1 MRGLILLFWA
11 STTLVFTQAST
22 AEVLKKRNNEVTPA
36 RETEPVSSKGDAA
49 DDVTVWVD
57 PTQPSQS
64 MIVATDKKRGL
75 LLYSLAG
82 EKLGEYVVGQVNNI
96 DSRADVQIDGR
107 KTHLLVGSD
116 RSTNSIAIYVASR
129 TPLGLQTIG
138 AITLGYEPYGI
149 CVGRFAED
157 VLDVFVTSKAGPVD
171 HWSIRFDR
179 DGMKAMNQGRIAIAS
194 KTEGCVVDDATR
206 QLFVSEEAVGVWRI
220 DLANGAKPSLID
232 AVKPKGHLVADVEG
246 IAIHRSD
253 DGKAQLVVSSQ
264 GDSSFHVY
272 DLVTHRHVGAFAVVA
287 GNGIDG
293 VSDTDGVEIVSQAL
307 DPAFPNGFMIV
318 QDGKNTDSAG
328 KHEKQ
333 NFKIIDW
340 NLIPVSRKPRQTSK
354 W

>member
-1 MRGLILLFWA
+1 MRGLILLFFA
-11 STTLVFTQAST
+11 SVILIFTQTSTALTAST
-22 AEVLKKRNNEVTPA
+22 AEASKKRNHGEVTAA
-36 RETEPVSSKGDAA
+36 RETEPVGSKGDAA

-57 PTQPSQS
+57 SAQPSQS

-82 EKLGEYVVGQVNNI
+82 EKLGEYAVGKVNNI
-96 DSRADVQIDGR
+96 DSRADVRIDGR

-116 RSTNSIAIYVASR
+116 RSANSIAFYTASR
-129 TPLGLQTIG
+129 KPLSLETIG
-138 AITLGYEPYGI
+138 AIELSDEPYGI
-149 CVGRFAED
+149 CVGQFAED
-157 VLDVFVTSKAGPVD
+157 ALDVFVTSKAGPVD
-171 HWSIRFDR
+171 HWSVRFDK
-179 DGMKAMNQGRIAIAS
+179 DGMKATNRGRIAIAS

-220 DLANGAKPSLID
+220 DLMGGAGPSLID
-232 AVKPKGHLVADVEG
+232 AVKPNGHLVADVEG
-246 IAIHRSD
+246 LAIHRSHE
-253 DGKAQLVVSSQ
+253 GEAQLVVSSQ

-272 DLVTHRHVGAFAVVA
+272 DLVTHRHVGAFVVVA

-293 VSDTDGVEIVSQAL
+293 VSDTDGIEVVSQAL

-318 QDGKNTDSAG
+318 QDGENTDSTG

-340 NLIPVSRKPRQTSK
+340 NSIPVSN
-354 W
+354 